1 MCKIQKRLLCCQK
14 FFYTL
19 LLCICTKFVLFAFVL
34 LIDVVVL
41 HCTLIFKTIIMKKV
55 ASFLFAVVIL
65 AGATSCSYKTCPTYT
80 KAPVEK
86 QDIQKDIKG

>member
-1 MCKIQKRLLCCQK
+1 
-14 FFYTL
+14 
-19 LLCICTKFVLFAFVL
+19 
-34 LIDVVVL
+34 
-41 HCTLIFKTIIMKKV
+41 MKKV

-86 QDIQKDIKG
+86 QDIPQKDIKG